1 MLLIHCDEATR
12 KTFQEIGI
20 DQTEIKLPTAEEV
33 RVKHP
38 VPQRG
43 DLFLPIGSEEDT
55 LGTVYGMPKQTKDYK
70 KLEEFHNKVLRAR
83 VRMVTDHHVDRTRVF
98 LLSYFLE
105 DDTLQLFEE
114 QQYNGGVVGGNFLKR
129 GRYVNTL
136 PGDSDAPR
144 NFRHSDI
151 YLGNVFC
158 CSGCE
163 FQIVEMDGISL
174 TICESYP
181 ELFPLFDAFKVALR
195 ILPKVQAL
203 SQDLRAFLTQRAGTG
218 RRGSQ
223 PQPARWMTRE
233 TLLLAL
239 EATGITRD
247 LNDQEL
253 LTLIRRVKDTVEEKY
268 FYQELCDLFVHLQ
281 FVSNIAEGKD
291 GGRIRS
297 ALAGGRENNSE
308 KEYFLRSLRGR
319 KTQWRR
325 TFRKDP
331 RSFDSFVTMKTL
343 LAVFKRNGVTIT
355 PQNNQLIVSLYQAA
369 PRDAEAAR
377 QHLDQPVQFVN
388 NTMRASLTNEKKQ
401 LFLQAAA
408 SRADLRSS
416 ARASR
421 SELGSR
427 AEGGTDSPTVIGS
440 LPTPLPAPK
449 INQAP
454 LDIKTRRSN
463 AMTSVMRA
471 TLPRATNGPEEPETN
486 GAANDDEEELNINTV
501 IDFYS
506 LCDEIYANAA
516 AK

>member
-1 MLLIHCDEATR
+1 MLNARREYGVVIDPEIPQPQTLREDLGAQFATGLVTRIPQRPEHHGNRSTDFTAKREGNLRTQRFLSYDGRVLRFQCVEANSDTSGVANQLLGSSRYALYFYLADETVEMRMLRNTRASVDDATLILKKTRLPKNWREVKRGAPPVYYTVPDLLIGSTVDCYGRVMLLIHCDEATR

-281 FVSNIAEGKD
+281 FVSNIAGGKD

-325 TFRKDP
+325 YTWW
-331 RSFDSFVTMKTL
+331 
-343 LAVFKRNGVTIT
+343 
-355 PQNNQLIVSLYQAA
+355 
-369 PRDAEAAR
+369 
-377 QHLDQPVQFVN
+377 QHLYPLV
-388 NTMRASLTNEKKQ
+388 
-401 LFLQAAA
+401 
-408 SRADLRSS
+408 
-416 ARASR
+416 
-421 SELGSR
+421 LGHVF
-427 AEGGTDSPTVIGS
+427 T
-440 LPTPLPAPK
+440 
-449 INQAP
+449 
-454 LDIKTRRSN
+454 
-463 AMTSVMRA
+463 
-471 TLPRATNGPEEPETN
+471 
-486 GAANDDEEELNINTV
+486 
-501 IDFYS
+501 
-506 LCDEIYANAA
+506 
-516 AK
+516 